1 MYGVTHYSMCAENV
15 NQKHRKSAFIA
26 MPAILLAATVA
37 ISFAITEDAFARNG
51 RYTGDTS
58 QAASVNNEC
67 LNPIFDSNEDIDN
80 AVGVGNC
87 GGTVSQ
93 QDESGQASAPIT
105 SQTANPAI
113 ELQRATTTTPPLTGE
128 SCEDCFDS
136 LTAAQVSEFETR
148 LPENFGSSVTTI
160 EELCDFLAAQP
171 QESVQGQIEDVGTI
185 LGGLPLSIPPPSLQ
199 TILALE
205 NCLGEIFG

>member
-1 MYGVTHYSMCAENV
+1 MHKANLTIITIPVL
-15 NQKHRKSAFIA
+15 
-26 MPAILLAATVA
+26 LLAPTVA
-37 ISFAITEDAFARNG
+37 ISVIVSEDVFARNG
-51 RYTGDTS
+51 RYTGDTTS
-58 QAASVNNEC
+58 QAAAVNNEC

-93 QDESGQASAPIT
+93 QDESGSASAPIT

-113 ELQRATTTTPPLTGE
+113 ELQRATTTQPPLAGE

-136 LTAAQVSEFETR
+136 LTAAQISEFENR
-148 LPENFGSSVTTI
+148 LPASFGSSVTTI

-171 QESVQGQIEDVGTI
+171 PESVQGQIEDVGTI
-185 LGGLPLSIPPPSLQ
+185 LGGLPSPIPPPSLQ

-205 NCLGEIFG
+205 NCLSEIFG

>member
-1 MYGVTHYSMCAENV
+1 M
-15 NQKHRKSAFIA
+15 HRANLTIIITI
-26 MPAILLAATVA
+26 PILLLAATVA
-37 ISFAITEDAFARNG
+37 ISSTISEDAFARDG

-58 QAASVNNEC
+58 QAAAVSNDC
-67 LNPIFDSNEDIDN
+67 LNPIFDSNNVDN

-105 SQTANPAI
+105 SQTANPDI
-113 ELQRATTTTPPLTGE
+113 ELQRATSTSAQPPLTGE

-136 LTAAQVSEFETR
+136 LTAAQVSEFESS

-160 EELCDFLAAQP
+160 EQLCDFLDSQQSSNP
-171 QESVQGQIEDVGTI
+171 DSVPAFIDSVGDI
-185 LGGLPLSIPPPSLQ
+185 LEGLPQTIPPPSLQ
-199 TILALE
+199 TILAIE
-205 NCLGEIFG
+205 NCLLEIFG

>member
-1 MYGVTHYSMCAENV
+1 MHRV
-15 NQKHRKSAFIA
+15 NL
-26 MPAILLAATVA
+26 AIIIIIVIPILLLAATVA
-37 ISFAITEDAFARNG
+37 ISFVITEDAFAREG

-58 QAASVNNEC
+58 QAAAVSNEC

-105 SQTANPAI
+105 HQTANPAI
-113 ELQRATTTTPPLTGE
+113 ELQRATTSQPPLTVE
-128 SCEDCFDS
+128 TCEDCFGS
-136 LTAAQVSEFETR
+136 LTAAQVSEFESS

-160 EELCDFLAAQP
+160 EQLCDFIAAQ
-171 QESVQGQIEDVGTI
+171 QEESVPALIDSVGDI
-185 LGGLPLSIPPPSLQ
+185 LEGLPQTIPPPSLQ
-199 TILALE
+199 TILAIE
-205 NCLGEIFG
+205 NCLLEIFG